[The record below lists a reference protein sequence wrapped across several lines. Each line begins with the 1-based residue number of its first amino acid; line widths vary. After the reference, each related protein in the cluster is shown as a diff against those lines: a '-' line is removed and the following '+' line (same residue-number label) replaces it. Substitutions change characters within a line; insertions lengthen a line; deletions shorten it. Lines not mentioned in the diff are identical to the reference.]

1 MNTKM
6 KMRTLSLLL
15 CFVMLVGLVPTTV
28 FAWTAPTLSGN
39 RGDAWNIQLSDEGV
53 LSWNTISEA
62 TSYDIY
68 VDKTAMGGTVTKIQG
83 VTGTSYNLINRFK
96 ELKLENGTY
105 YFQIKAN
112 GPNTTSSTIRFNY
125 VSPQDKLSEPRNLRW
140 EGTIAKWDS
149 VANATGYEVKLYTD
163 DGYLQLSKTATTT
176 QYDWTTEAADGRWFE
191 VVATADNYRDS
202 NPAEGPKYGTYSWT
216 APTLTGGK
224 AEWNVQL
231 SDDGMLKWNDM
242 GSATYDIE
250 VEKTAM
256 GGTVTNIYSINT
268 NTYNLINRFKTLKLE
283 NGTYYFTIK
292 ANDTSE
298 TSGTIRFNYVSPE
311 SKLSAPQNLR
321 WDGTVAKWDS
331 VANATGYTVILYT
344 SSGSVQLSKTTSET
358 QYNWDTEAADGRWFK
373 VVATADNYRDSN
385 AAESPKYSTPLVPN
399 TYTVTY
405 DANGGT
411 GTMASENL
419 TVDGGF
425 AKNYTFP
432 QCGFTAPDGKEFDKW
447 QWYYNSDPSQTTDT
461 TPGNSPWLSGSIT
474 VKALWKDK
482 SNTYTVTYN
491 ANGGSGSMGT
501 EYITFENDGFAKTY
515 TFPKCGFTA
524 PSGKEFDKWQWYYN
538 SNPSQTTDTTPG
550 NSPWLSG
557 SITVK
562 ALWKDV
568 LNDIFTSQPTNI
580 SGKIGANI
588 KVSVGIDITQ
598 VPNENTAYIVLEV
611 QNGGNWDKV
620 AESNRSNWGG
630 SFDVSSNTAC
640 TKTYRYK
647 VYNGAQWNESDTFTV
662 EFQPLVVTFVDN
674 EHSTQTEPINVTTCN
689 TTIAKPNN
697 PTYAGDTFYGWNW
710 PYWNFQSDVVTQDI
724 TLYAQWAGRG
734 FYGDIPNVSAKVG
747 EKARI
752 ILSNVNY
759 NNSPTYVYKYDG
771 ANWVQVVNV
780 TNYGWYDLPASAVE
794 KTETYKIVIS
804 HSRNI
809 ESNEFTVTWSN
820 STHTVSF
827 NANGGSGTMNSVEY
841 AGAYTLPTC
850 MFTAPADKQFKG
862 WATSANGNVIDTATY
877 TVTADVEF
885 FAIWEAIPQYNVVI
899 TAGTG
904 MSTTGNANQTV
915 GQGSPITS
923 VVYTAADGYYFPTN
937 YSVAEQNGISVTRN
951 SYTQITVS
959 GTPTA
964 AVNLTLTAATA
975 KTQEAT
981 PSASFTATGPDTGTL
996 SGVTSGMKYSTD
1008 GGNSWT
1014 NINSNADINLTGLS
1028 ACTISVVK
1036 TGDGNTTTD
1045 SNAQSITVTKAAA
1058 PTTVVGVACTTG
1070 SNDDGKLQNVTTAM
1084 EYKLST
1090 ANNWTDGTGSDVT
1103 SLANGI
1109 YYVRVKA
1116 SGTVLA
1122 SDYQTV
1128 NVPAY
1133 SAVPTYGIDLDVNNT
1148 YSFDAVT
1155 VGYAAIVAKTVTVI
1169 NTGNSATGAL
1179 TVALSGSNANS
1190 FELNKT
1196 SIGDIAVS
1204 GSDTFTVVPKT
1215 GLSAGTYTAT
1225 VTVSGGNS
1233 INASFN
1239 VSFTVNAASPT
1250 YSIALSPSGTQTFTA
1265 ATVGYGAQTA
1275 KTITVNNTG
1284 TGATGALTVALSG
1297 SNANSFELNKTSI
1310 GDIAVSG
1317 SDTFT
1322 VVPKT
1327 GLSAGTYTAT
1337 VTVSGNNSITASFD
1351 VSFTVNPA
1359 GGSGGGGGG
1368 GYTYYTIKATAGV
1381 NGSISPTGSVSV
1393 REGRDQIF
1401 TITPDKGYAV
1411 SNVKIDGKSIGAV
1424 RSYTFENVRKTHTI
1438 EVIFMK
1444 ANGNPQTGVFVD
1456 VATGSYYEDA
1466 VDWAVENGITKGT
1479 DDTHF
1484 SPDGI
1489 CTRAQAV
1496 TFLWRAAGSPAAK
1509 SSTMPFTD
1517 VKAGS
1522 YYYDAVL
1529 WAVENGIT
1537 KGTSDTMFSP
1547 DANCSRAQIVTF
1559 LWRSQKSPAAG
1570 TANPFA
1576 DVKSTAYYADAVLW
1590 AVKEDI
1596 TKGTTNT
1603 TFSPDADCT
1612 RAQIVTFL
1620 WRALAE

>member
-39 RGDAWNIQLSDEGV
+39 GGDAWNIQLSDEGV
-53 LSWNTISEA
+53 LSWNTISAA
-62 TSYDIY
+62 TSYDID

-112 GPNTTSSTIRFNY
+112 GPNTTSPTISFKY

-231 SDDGMLKWNDM
+231 SDDGRLKWNDM

-292 ANDTSE
+292 ANDTSK
-298 TSGTIRFNYVSPE
+298 TSGTISFRYVSPE

-344 SSGSVQLSKTTSET
+344 SSGSVQLNKTTSET

-385 AAESPKYSTPLVPN
+385 AAESPKYVVVSYSIGAYPYDATVSQTQAGGQVYLSTDKGTDGWSSDGYIKKATEGTTVTLNANPAPGYKFVEWRQGTAGATISTDANYQFTASENKYLYAVFEAISTTEYQIELQVFDI
-399 TYTVTY
+399 TYTANHTGGTVKVQTNKGSADGTNPKAYATKDTAVTITATPAAGY
-405 DANGGT
+405 EFVAWKKWTPHNATAFSTDATYTFTATDTVVDPSENPPLFLYAVFQETQPQATTYEINCVSHNLSSNEIGGKVFLETDKGGT
-411 GTMASENL
+411 GYATSQQKYATENTTVRLIAVAEPGYQFVAWRKGTPTDANATVSTNTEYQFTATEAVWMYAVFKYTPDCTIECIPFDITGGINNGQNNVGGTVSIQTDKGTASGTITQSLKATRNSSV
-419 TVDGGF
+419 TVNAVAASGYEFLGWKKASPYVQDF
-425 AKNYTFP
+425 VSTTASYTF
-432 QCGFTAPDGKEFDKW
+432 
-447 QWYYNSDPSQTTDT
+447 
-461 TPGNSPWLSGSIT
+461 
-474 VKALWKDK
+474 
-482 SNTYTVTYN
+482 
-491 ANGGSGSMGT
+491 
-501 EYITFENDGFAKTY
+501 
-515 TFPKCGFTA
+515 
-524 PSGKEFDKWQWYYN
+524 
-538 SNPSQTTDTTPG
+538 
-550 NSPWLSG
+550 
-557 SITVK
+557 
-562 ALWKDV
+562 
-568 LNDIFTSQPTNI
+568 NI
-580 SGKIGANI
+580 
-588 KVSVGIDITQ
+588 
-598 VPNENTAYIVLEV
+598 NEELY
-611 QNGGNWDKV
+611 
-620 AESNRSNWGG
+620 
-630 SFDVSSNTAC
+630 
-640 TKTYRYK
+640 
-647 VYNGAQWNESDTFTV
+647 
-662 EFQPLVVTFVDN
+662 
-674 EHSTQTEPINVTTCN
+674 
-689 TTIAKPNN
+689 
-697 PTYAGDTFYGWNW
+697 
-710 PYWNFQSDVVTQDI
+710 
-724 TLYAQWAGRG
+724 LYAVFQEA
-734 FYGDIPNVSAKVG
+734 ST
-747 EKARI
+747 
-752 ILSNVNY
+752 
-759 NNSPTYVYKYDG
+759 PT
-771 ANWVQVVNV
+771 
-780 TNYGWYDLPASAVE
+780 
-794 KTETYKIVIS
+794 
-804 HSRNI
+804 
-809 ESNEFTVTWSN
+809 
-820 STHTVSF
+820 
-827 NANGGSGTMNSVEY
+827 
-841 AGAYTLPTC
+841 
-850 MFTAPADKQFKG
+850 
-862 WATSANGNVIDTATY
+862 
-877 TVTADVEF
+877 
-885 FAIWEAIPQYNVVI
+885 YNVVI

-937 YSVAEQNGISVTRN
+937 YSVAEKNGISVTRN

-964 AVNLTLTAATA
+964 AVNLTLADATA
-975 KTQEAT
+975 KTQETT

-1090 ANNWTDGTGSDVT
+1090 ANNWTDGTGSDIT

-1179 TVALSGSNANS
+1179 TMALSGSNANS

-1196 SIGDIAVS
+1196 SFGDIAVS

-1233 INASFN
+1233 ITVNFN

-1275 KTITVNNTG
+1275 KTITVSNTG

-1359 GGSGGGGGG
+1359 GGSGGGGGS

-1381 NGSISPTGSVSV
+1381 NGSISPTGNVSV
-1393 REGRDQIF
+1393 REGRDQTF

-1466 VDWAVENGITKGT
+1466 VDWAVESGITKGT

-1509 SSTMPFTD
+1509 SAVMPFAD

-1537 KGTSDTMFSP
+1537 KGTSETMFSP
-1547 DANCSRAQIVTF
+1547 DATCSRAQIVTF

-1570 TANPFA
+1570 TANPFT
-1576 DVKSTAYYADAVLW
+1576 DVKASAYYADAVLW